1 MAEEQISLAEIGPSE
16 ALIEVR
22 QLPIIT
28 ERLRQVKEQVE
39 AMTAEAASLVCTME
53 TVQLV
58 KQTRADL
65 RKKFD
70 ELENQRKAV
79 KAAVMGPYDA
89 FVRVYEE
96 CISGP
101 FRSADNKLKEQI
113 DGFEN
118 ELKQRVVERLRA
130 YYTEICSAHGI
141 DWLPFDKA
149 MQKAGIK
156 VSMTDANAKT
166 PKKLMDSLGFFIAG
180 IGAGQDTISKLE
192 DADEIMVEFK
202 KTLNATEA
210 IGIVAER
217 KKALEL
223 EKTEAERRAAE
234 AEEIKARIEKAKEL
248 AGDSIV
254 KAPVIETPA
263 VEEKIYKI
271 TFTIRTT
278 KEKALKLKAF
288 MIKEEIEYG
297 NE

>member
-1 MAEEQISLAEIGPSE
+1 MTEQIEFAEIAPTE

-22 QLPIIT
+22 QIPVIV
-28 ERLRQVKEQVE
+28 ERLKQVKEQVE
-39 AMTAEAASLVCTME
+39 AMTEEASSLLCTAE

-89 FVRVYEE
+89 FVRVYDE

-118 ELKQRVVERLRA
+118 ELKQRTIERLRA
-130 YYTEICSAHGI
+130 YYAEICSAHGI
-141 DWLPFDKA
+141 EWLPFEKA
-149 MQKAGIK
+149 MAKTGLKI
-156 VSMTDANAKT
+156 SMDQAQAKT
-166 PKKLMDSLGFFIAG
+166 PKKLMDALGLFVSDMAVG
-180 IGAGQDTISKLE
+180 MDSISKLE

-202 KTLNATEA
+202 KCLNATEA

-217 KKALEL
+217 KKALET
-223 EKTEAERRAAE
+223 EKEEAERRAAE
-234 AEEIKARIEKAKEL
+234 AEEMKARMDRAKEI
-248 AGDSIV
+248 AGADIV
-254 KAPVIETPA
+254 KAPVVEPPA
-263 VEEKIYKI
+263 DEKIYTIK
-271 TFTIRTT
+271 FTIHTT
-278 KEKALKLKAF
+278 KAKALKLKSF
-288 MIKEEIEYG
+288 LNTEGIQYE
-297 NE
+297 

>member
-1 MAEEQISLAEIGPSE
+1 MTEEQISLAEIGPSE

-39 AMTAEAASLVCTME
+39 AMTAEASSLVCTME

-113 DGFEN
+113 DGFEG
-118 ELKQRVVERLRA
+118 ELKQRTIERLRA
-130 YYTEICSAHGI
+130 YYNEICSAHGI

-223 EKTEAERRAAE
+223 EKAEAERRAAE

-248 AGDSIV
+248 AGESIV
-254 KAPVIETPA
+254 KAPVIEAPV
-263 VEEKIYKI
+263 VEEKIYTIK
-271 TFTIRTT
+271 FTIHTT
-278 KEKALKLKAF
+278 KAKALKLKSYL
-288 MIKEEIEYG
+288 IQEGIQYE
-297 NE
+297 

>member
-1 MAEEQISLAEIGPSE
+1 MAEEQITLAEIGPTE

-79 KAAVMGPYDA
+79 KNAVMGPYNE
-89 FVRVYEE
+89 FVRVYDE
-96 CISGP
+96 CISEP
-101 FRSADNKLKEQI
+101 FKAADYKLKEQI
-113 DGFEN
+113 DGFEG
-118 ELKQRVVERLRA
+118 ELKQRVVERLRT
-130 YYTEICSAHGI
+130 YYAEICAAHGI
-141 DWLPFDKA
+141 DWLPFEKA

-156 VSMTDANAKT
+156 VSMKDANAKT
-166 PKKLMDSLGFFIAG
+166 PKALMDNLGFFIAG

-192 DADEIMVEFK
+192 NADEVMVEFK
-202 KTLNATEA
+202 NCLNATEA
-210 IGIVAER
+210 IGIVADR
-217 KKALEL
+217 KAALEK
-223 EKTEAERRAAE
+223 EKAEAERRAAE
-234 AEEIKARIEKAKEL
+234 AEEMKARMERAKEI
-248 AGDSIV
+248 APEIIV

-263 VEEKIYKI
+263 AEEKIYKI
-271 TFTIRTT
+271 TFTVRTT
-278 KEKALKLKAF
+278 KAKALKLKSF
-288 MIKEEIEYG
+288 LITEGIQYE
-297 NE
+297 